1 MKNLSC
7 YKLNN
12 FIFITFA
19 LLISTQSVFSKPPDN
34 AALLYYQSFL
44 MYYKPD
50 NEMGKMLTDFR
61 KGKTEVNEKI
71 KQFVEKNRQAIDFA
85 LIAAD
90 QSTCD
95 WGYDYSEGMD
105 LTMPALAKFRALV
118 YLIVADAKVL
128 AAQGDYK
135 MALER
140 CLSIHKMSR
149 HIVDKPLISYLVAIA
164 MSEQANKCIQDI
176 LGGIPKDL
184 RMLRWLKDKL
194 SQIEGEFPPFKTC
207 VSGETEFIAIE
218 KAKLK
223 AETLSE
229 MLDDIAPASS
239 TLKFLRDRLAS
250 ADKQFIDRNKN
261 YLLVNYM
268 GGVQA
273 ILDMSMPYPETY
285 KQFKQLSAD
294 VQKDVVENP
303 DATLT
308 AIFQHPFARIYSL
321 AIRRQNL
328 TRAVMAAIGVYIK
341 WAQTGKLPDK
351 LPAGLP
357 KDLFSGKDFQYEK
370 TADSFILRCRGKNLA
385 DKKGKVYE
393 YKFKVK
399 K

>member
-1 MKNLSC
+1 MKTLNC
-7 YKLNN
+7 DKL
-12 FIFITFA
+12 IKVIYVSLI
-19 LLISTQSVFSKPPDN
+19 LLISTQAVFAEPVDN
-34 AALLYYQSFL
+34 AALLYYQAFL
-44 MYYKPD
+44 SCYKPD
-50 NEMGKMLTDFR
+50 NEMDKMLTDFR
-61 KGKTEVNEKI
+61 RGKIGVNEKI
-71 KQFVEKNRQAIDFA
+71 RQYVEKSRRAIDFA
-85 LIAAD
+85 VKAAE
-90 QSTCD
+90 QANCN

-128 AAQGDYK
+128 AAQGNYK

-184 RMLRWLKDKL
+184 RMLRWFKDEL
-194 SQIEGEFPPFKTC
+194 SQIEGEFPSFKTC
-207 VSGETEFIAIE
+207 VSGETEFIAIQKE
-218 KAKLK
+218 KLK

-239 TLKFLRDRLAS
+239 TPKFLMDRLAS

-261 YLLVNYM
+261 YLLGNYM

-273 ILDMSMPYPETY
+273 ILDMSMPYPKTY
-285 KQFKQLSAD
+285 EELNKLSAG

-308 AIFQHPFARIYSL
+308 ALFEHPFARIYSL
-321 AIRRQNL
+321 VIRRQNL
-328 TRAVMAAIGVYIK
+328 TQAAMTAIGVYME
-341 WAQTGKLPDK
+341 WAQMDKLPDK

-357 KDLFSGKDFQYEK
+357 KDLFSGKDFEYEK
-370 TADSFILRCRGKNLA
+370 KADSFILRCRGKNLA

-393 YKFKVK
+393 YEFKVK